1 MVQSVLGS
9 LVLAYRPLWGRART
23 LAGIELTAQS
33 NTHTPVDAPHLLR
46 TLSEMWTANSPPLLL
61 APYDRQLVCDML
73 EHAPT
78 GTPWIAV
85 RGAWM
90 VDPAIRTR
98 VQSAHQRGLRLVWRG
113 ALGTLPEPDIAGCFT
128 NSLLTLDPEM
138 AARTLQSKAA
148 DKEPPFGRDGR
159 TPRTPPRPSPLID
172 GQLYEDLPS
181 RALVALCLDA
191 HRAVA
196 VAGWPEDDVLHT
208 LRHEPVQ
215 PSRAVIF
222 RLLKAIDAEQSLE
235 TFEDI
240 LSQDA
245 VLAYRFM
252 IYTNSAALGLRTGI
266 DSLRRGLVMM
276 GYSQLKKWLSD
287 QLPVASTEPD
297 LEPVRASA
305 VIRARL
311 TDHLLEAGI
320 QNDLRREV
328 YLCGLLLNLG
338 ELLGEPLGH
347 ALRRVPLSERIYDA
361 AVLRTGPYAAALKMA
376 LAFEHNDCKAI
387 RECIKEHDL
396 DQEEVNRALLRVLSS
411 IDMAQV

>member
-9 LVLAYRPLWGRART
+9 LVLAYRPLWNRART
-23 LAGIELTAQS
+23 LAGIELTVQGNAQ
-33 NTHTPVDAPHLLR
+33 TPVDTPHLLR
-46 TLSEMWTANSPPLLL
+46 TLAETWSATSPPLLL
-61 APYDRQLVCDML
+61 APSDRQLMCDIL
-73 EHAPT
+73 EHAPA

-85 RGAWM
+85 RDAWLSE
-90 VDPAIRTR
+90 PAIRTR
-98 VQSAHQRGLRLVWRG
+98 VQAAHRRGLRLVWRG
-113 ALGTLPEPDIAGCFT
+113 ALGALPEPDVAACFT
-128 NSLLTLDPEM
+128 NSVLSLSAEM
-138 AARTLQSKAA
+138 AGAALQAHAPAR
-148 DKEPPFGRDGR
+148 DRGRRASAGA
-159 TPRTPPRPSPLID
+159 TPQRASPLID
-172 GQLYEDLPS
+172 GQMYENLPS
-181 RALVALCLDA
+181 RALAQLCLDQ

-196 VAGWPEDDVLHT
+196 VAGWPEEDVLHS

-240 LSQDA
+240 LSEDA

-276 GYSQLKKWLSD
+276 GYSSLKKWLSD
-287 QLPVASTEPD
+287 QLPGANTEQD
-297 LEPVRASA
+297 MEPVRASA

-311 TDHLLEAGI
+311 SDHLLEAGI

-338 ELLGEPLGH
+338 DLLGEPLGH
-347 ALRRVPLSERIYDA
+347 ALRRIPLSERIYDA
-361 AVLRTGPYAAALKMA
+361 TVLRTGPYAGALDMA
-376 LAFEHNDCKAI
+376 LAFESGDCAAI
-387 RECIKEHDL
+387 RACIEKHEMGL
-396 DQEEVNRALLRVLSS
+396 EEANRALLRVLSS
-411 IDMAQV
+411 IDVMQV